1 MGGNDLH
8 WHETSVEEALAKLQV
23 DQHRGLSR
31 KEAARRLVEHGPNE
45 LVKQKK
51 KTVLSRFL
59 EQFADFLILILLGAS
74 LVSFLLGEPV
84 DAVVIFAIIVINAIL
99 GVAQELKA
107 DNALEALQKMT
118 APQAS
123 VLRDG
128 EVERVLASELVPG
141 DVVLLSAGDYVPAD
155 VRLLEANNLQVDESA
170 LTGES
175 VPVLK
180 DVEEL
185 GPETPLAE
193 RANLAYSGTVITNGR
208 GRGLVVATGMKTEF
222 GKIAGRLQVAKE
234 EQTPLQIRLAQL
246 GRWIGIIVLVVCA
259 IVFVA
264 AALRGDPL
272 LDSFMTAIS
281 LAVAAIPEGLPAV
294 VTIVL
299 ALGIKRMAD
308 RNVIVRRLLAVET
321 LGTTTV
327 ICSDKTGT
335 LTQNRMTATTVYVDG
350 TLLEVGENGRLQTDD
365 GDLLLL
371 LKAGALCN
379 DAKTTNGTGM
389 ILGDPTEAALLA
401 LALRA
406 GLKEEE
412 LGQTYP
418 RVAELPFDSDR
429 KLMSTIH
436 ACNGRYLLCV
446 KGAPDELLLRCNR
459 IKVEDEIRSMT
470 EEEATKVQEANMH
483 MASEALRV
491 LAVAYKELDAVPD
504 TLESSSLEK
513 DLVFLGLVGMIDP
526 PRQEALEAIARCKRA
541 GIRPVMITG
550 DHRITAYAIGR
561 KLGIVQKDGEVVT
574 GDELE
579 QMSDEELK
587 EVVKTV
593 SVYAR
598 VSPDHKV
605 RIVEALGAHGHVVAM
620 TGDGVNDALALK
632 RAHIGVAMGRT
643 GTDVAKNTAD
653 MVLRDDNFASI
664 VAAVEE
670 GRIIYGNIRKFVY
683 FLLSCNVGEVL
694 IIFASILL
702 GWPVPLLPLQ
712 LLWVNLVTDSFPA
725 LALGLEQGERDVMD
739 VPPRP
744 TDEPIID
751 RKMAFGIVSQ
761 AVAIG
766 IVTLIAFYIGQRE
779 SVELGRSMA
788 FATLII
794 SELLRAHGVRSERT
808 SVFAMSP
815 FSNKTLF
822 WSTVGCLGLMA
833 VVFLVPPLR
842 SLFKLEPLTLMQLGR
857 IVGLALIPLL
867 IAEAR
872 KLMGGKKESG
882 AKA

>member
-1 MGGNDLH
+1 
-8 WHETSVEEALAKLQV
+8 
-23 DQHRGLSR
+23 
-31 KEAARRLVEHGPNE
+31 
-45 LVKQKK
+45 
-51 KTVLSRFL
+51 
-59 EQFADFLILILLGAS
+59 
-74 LVSFLLGEPV
+74 
-84 DAVVIFAIIVINAIL
+84 
-99 GVAQELKA
+99 
-107 DNALEALQKMT
+107 
-118 APQAS
+118 
-123 VLRDG
+123 
-128 EVERVLASELVPG
+128 
-141 DVVLLSAGDYVPAD
+141 
-155 VRLLEANNLQVDESA
+155 
-170 LTGES
+170 
-175 VPVLK
+175 
-180 DVEEL
+180 
-185 GPETPLAE
+185 
-193 RANLAYSGTVITNGR
+193 
-208 GRGLVVATGMKTEF
+208 
-222 GKIAGRLQVAKE
+222 
-234 EQTPLQIRLAQL
+234 
-246 GRWIGIIVLVVCA
+246 
-259 IVFVA
+259 
-264 AALRGDPL
+264 
-272 LDSFMTAIS
+272 MTAIS

-598 VSPDHKV
+598 LR
-605 RIVEALGAHGHVVAM
+605 RITRCGLEALGAHGHVVAM
-620 TGDGVNDALALK
+620 TGMVSMMPWLK
-632 RAHIGVAMGRT
+632 RPTSAWRWTHRHRRGQEYRGHGPPGRQLRQYRARGRGASST
-643 GTDVAKNTAD
+643 GT
-653 MVLRDDNFASI
+653 S
-664 VAAVEE
+664 
-670 GRIIYGNIRKFVY
+670 GS
-683 FLLSCNVGEVL
+683 LSTSCY
-694 IIFASILL
+694 
-702 GWPVPLLPLQ
+702 PVT
-712 LLWVNLVTDSFPA
+712 WVRF
-725 LALGLEQGERDVMD
+725 
-739 VPPRP
+739 
-744 TDEPIID
+744 
-751 RKMAFGIVSQ
+751 
-761 AVAIG
+761 
-766 IVTLIAFYIGQRE
+766 
-779 SVELGRSMA
+779 
-788 FATLII
+788 
-794 SELLRAHGVRSERT
+794 
-808 SVFAMSP
+808 
-815 FSNKTLF
+815 
-822 WSTVGCLGLMA
+822 
-833 VVFLVPPLR
+833 
-842 SLFKLEPLTLMQLGR
+842 
-857 IVGLALIPLL
+857 
-867 IAEAR
+867 
-872 KLMGGKKESG
+872 
-882 AKA
+882 